1 MEQIL
6 ETILETAKKALKEE
20 PDNYCIQKIDEYGNH
35 HDILAWQNIKKV
47 YGCVI
52 ESGFRTSRRL
62 LIVSG
67 AVIVHVVD
75 GAETFCYVTNDIS
88 NLLTAKYSEA
98 HIFENPYDV
107 DYAKFICMR

>member
-6 ETILETAKKALKEE
+6 EVAKKALKEE
-20 PDNYCIQKIDEYGNH
+20 PDNYCIHRIDEYGNQH
-35 HDILAWQNIKKV
+35 HTLAWQNIKKV

-62 LIVSG
+62 LIVPG
-67 AVIVHVVD
+67 TVIVHVVN

-88 NLLTAKYSEA
+88 NLLTAEYSEV
-98 HIFENPYDV
+98 HIFENPYNV
-107 DYAKFICMR
+107 DYTKFICMR